1 MRSAGSHR
9 LAKSSPSRRVERPG
23 RVRFASK
30 SDIYLKMNHATAGCL
45 GDGICPP
52 DCIELVDQSTN
63 VKLGGMDRY
72 AQPASNRLV

>member
-1 MRSAGSHR
+1 
-9 LAKSSPSRRVERPG
+9 
-23 RVRFASK
+23 
-30 SDIYLKMNHATAGCL
+30 MNHATAGCL

-72 AQPASNRLV
+72 AQPTSNRLV

>member
-1 MRSAGSHR
+1 MSNKA
-9 LAKSSPSRRVERPG
+9 G

-30 SDIYLKMNHATAGCL
+30 SDIYLKMNHVTAGCL

-63 VKLGGMDRY
+63 VKM
-72 AQPASNRLV
+72 SVMT